1 MEAENSILWLAA
13 GSLWKLAEL
22 FGTSLRN
29 SIMLRLPGSTMGPSR
44 MHKAR
49 PFGSLPLAP
58 VWHWQGIQP
67 AA

>member
-1 MEAENSILWLAA
+1 MEAENGTLWLAA

-29 SIMLRLPGSTMGPSR
+29 SIMFCLPGSTVGPSR
-44 MHKAR
+44 MHKAG

-58 VWHWQGIQP
+58 VWPWQGIQP